1 MKETSYG
8 YGPWEYRHICK
19 TCGHTVR
26 SPKNESPCSRCG
38 GDFGMR
44 ASMRKLYLE
53 PEKPPEIV
61 ETKGI
66 AEPTFW
72 DALLRWFGIRTEP
85 RFEIRQEKRAAPR
98 RWRWQTHAEVE
109 EESGIVRHEKFFDDD
124 TYSH

>member
-1 MKETSYG
+1 
-8 YGPWEYRHICK
+8 
-19 TCGHTVR
+19 
-26 SPKNESPCSRCG
+26 
-38 GDFGMR
+38 MR